1 MDELNIL
8 KQQIEREKAARRN
21 AEKQLQRIQRTQ
33 AQSEETAV
41 ALSAE
46 TRFRRLLDSASDII
60 YEIDLDGRFTYANP
74 MVMRRLG
81 LNRLE
86 EVVGQHYLSLVH
98 PADRSQTADF
108 YAQQYHTKTFST
120 YQEFRLATAV
130 AEPVWLGQNVWL
142 AYLGDEIVGF
152 QAIARD
158 ISSRKKMENELQT
171 QRDFGQQIMANLG
184 QGLTVVGP
192 NGLFEYVNPAYAR
205 MLGYTEAEL
214 LGKDPTCFT
223 HPDDLDALLAA
234 RDQRGTGETTTY
246 ETRLV
251 QKDGGILYA
260 LLTGVPRWVDGR
272 SAGSVTVIT
281 DMTERK
287 LMEQEMLH
295 ARDRAVEL
303 SNLKSQFVANMS
315 HEIRT
320 PLNGVIGMTELLAE
334 TPLDEEQLELVD
346 IIRTSSDALL
356 SIINN
361 VLDFSKISEDK
372 LDLEMQPVIMRE
384 ILEEAIDIVSP
395 KVARKNV
402 EIAYVLAQG
411 TPPVILGDGGRLRQI
426 LVNLLSNA
434 VKFTEA
440 GEVTVSV
447 ISQPHADG
455 RPQLHFAVKDT
466 GIGIPPEAVTR
477 IFQSFSQVDASTT
490 RKYGG
495 TGLGLAISQ
504 HLCQKMGGQ
513 MWVESNLGEGSA
525 FHFTIDAAAPAEY
538 VPESLSKLKE
548 LSQKRVLIVGE
559 NAASGPIL
567 AQQTE
572 LWDMLPSTAVSGA
585 QTLTWLHEGRPLEQ
599 QKPASTS
606 PARILL
612 AEDNLVNQQV
622 ALSILEHL
630 GFQAQVAA
638 NGLEVL
644 AALEKQPYDVIL
656 MDIQMPEMD
665 GLEAT
670 RQICARLP
678 EGERPYIIAMTA
690 NAVKG
695 DRERYLATGMN
706 DYISKPVRIAAIA
719 EALAQFT
726 PSA

>member
-1 MDELNIL
+1 MDDLKIL
-8 KQQIEREKAARRN
+8 KQQLKKEQAARRE
-21 AEKQLQRIQRTQ
+21 AEKRLHLIQKTQ
-33 AQSEETAV
+33 AQSEATAV
-41 ALSAE
+41 THTDE
-46 TRFRRLLDSASDII
+46 TRFRRFLDSASDII

-74 MVMRRLG
+74 MVVYRLG
-81 LNRLE
+81 LTRPE
-86 EVVGQHYLSLVH
+86 EVLGHHYLNLVH
-98 PADRSQTADF
+98 PDDRSQVADF

-130 AEPVWLGQNVWL
+130 SEPVWLGQNVWL
-142 AYLGDEIVGF
+142 AYQGDVIVGF

-158 ISSRKKMENELQT
+158 ISKRKKMENELQA

-184 QGLTVVGP
+184 QGLTVVGAD
-192 NGLFEYVNPAYAR
+192 GLFEYVNPAYAR

-214 LGKDPTCFT
+214 LGQDPTTFT

-234 RDQRGTGETTTY
+234 RNQRKTGETTTY

-251 QKDGGILYA
+251 QKDGGALYA
-260 LLTGVPRWVDGR
+260 LLTGVPRWVNGR

-281 DMTERK
+281 DLTERK
-287 LMEQEMLH
+287 LMEQEILH
-295 ARDRAVEL
+295 ARDHALEL

-334 TPLDEEQLELVD
+334 TPLDEEQLEFVE

-372 LDLEMQPVIMRE
+372 LDLEMQPVNVRQV
-384 ILEEAIDIVSP
+384 LEEAIDIVSP
-395 KVARKNV
+395 RVARKNV
-402 EIAYVLAQG
+402 EIAYVVAYEA
-411 TPPVILGDGGRLRQI
+411 PIVILGDVGRLRQI

-440 GEVTVSV
+440 GEITISV
-447 ISQPHADG
+447 MNHQHQDG
-455 RPQLHFAVKDT
+455 RPQIHFAVKDT
-466 GIGIPPEAVTR
+466 GIGIPQEAVER

-504 HLCQKMGGQ
+504 HLCKKMGGQ
-513 MWVESNLGEGSA
+513 MWVESHLGEGST
-525 FHFTIDAAAPAEY
+525 FHFTIDAVTPAEY
-538 VPESLSKLKE
+538 VPVSLPE
-548 LSQKRVLIVGE
+548 LPE
-559 NAASGPIL
+559 L
-567 AQQTE
+567 AQQTA
-572 LWDMLPSTAVSGA
+572 LWDMMLPDTAVSGA
-585 QTLTWLHEGRPLEQ
+585 EALAAPGKQ
-599 QKPASTS
+599 QEPSSTS
-606 PARILL
+606 SARILL
-612 AEDNLVNQQV
+612 AEDNPINQQV

-630 GFQAQVAA
+630 GFQADVAA

-644 AALEKQPYDVIL
+644 AALERQPYDVIL

-665 GLEAT
+665 GLETT

-678 EGERPYIIAMTA
+678 EGKRPYIIAMTA

-706 DYISKPVRIAAIA
+706 HYISKPVRIAAIA
-719 EALAQFT
+719 EALAQFM
-726 PSA
+726 PS

>member
-1 MDELNIL
+1 MDDLKIL
-8 KQQIEREKAARRN
+8 RQQLKKEQAARRA
-21 AEKQLQRIQRTQ
+21 AEKQLQLIQKTG
-33 AQSEETAV
+33 AQSEATAV
-41 ALSAE
+41 APTTE
-46 TRFRRLLDSASDII
+46 TRFRRFLDSASDII

-74 MVMRRLG
+74 MVVCRLG

-86 EVVGQHYLSLVH
+86 QVLGHHYLSLVH
-98 PADRSQTADF
+98 PDDRSQVADF

-130 AEPVWLGQNVWL
+130 PEPVWLGQNVWL
-142 AYLGDEIVGF
+142 AYQGDKIVGF

-158 ISSRKKMENELQT
+158 ISKRKKMEAELQA
-171 QRDFGQQIMANLG
+171 QRDFGQQIMVNLG
-184 QGLTVVGP
+184 QGLTVVGAD
-192 NGLFEYVNPAYAR
+192 GLFEYVNPAYAR

-214 LGKDPTCFT
+214 LGQDPTTFT

-234 RDQRGTGETTTY
+234 HNQRKTGETTTY

-251 QKDGGILYA
+251 QKEGGILYA

-281 DMTERK
+281 DLTERK
-287 LMEQEMLH
+287 LIEQEILH
-295 ARDRAVEL
+295 ARDHALEL

-334 TPLDEEQLELVD
+334 TPLDDEQLEFVE

-372 LDLEMQPVIMRE
+372 LDLDMQPVTVRE
-384 ILEEAIDIVSP
+384 VLEEAIDIVSP

-402 EIAYVLAQG
+402 EITYVMAYGAP
-411 TPPVILGDGGRLRQI
+411 TVILSDVGRLRQI

-440 GEVTVSV
+440 GEVTMTVMNYEH
-447 ISQPHADG
+447 QDG
-455 RPQLHFAVKDT
+455 RPQIHFAVQDT
-466 GIGIPPEAVTR
+466 GIGIPQEAVER

-504 HLCQKMGGQ
+504 HLCKKMGGQ
-513 MWVESNLGEGSA
+513 MWVESNLGEGST
-525 FHFTIDAAAPAEY
+525 FNFTIDAVTPAEY
-538 VPESLSKLKE
+538 MPESL
-548 LSQKRVLIVGE
+548 
-559 NAASGPIL
+559 PIL
-567 AQQTE
+567 PELAHKRAQMVDDKATNRHMLARQTE
-572 LWDMLPSTAVSGA
+572 VWEMLPSTAVSSPEALAG
-585 QTLTWLHEGRPLEQ
+585 LHEGRPYKQL
-599 QKPASTS
+599 KPSSTS
-606 PARILL
+606 AARILL

-622 ALSILEHL
+622 ALSILEYL
-630 GFQAQVAA
+630 GFQADVAA

-644 AALEKQPYDVIL
+644 AALETQPYDVIL

-665 GLEAT
+665 GLETT

-678 EGERPYIIAMTA
+678 EGKRPYIIAMTA

-706 DYISKPVRIAAIA
+706 HYISKPVRIAAIS
-719 EALAQFT
+719 EALAQFM
-726 PSA
+726 PS